1 MKTKPTN
8 NDNIDI
14 LEEEDEEELKPFHYY
29 EQTMAKKIHHFYLC
43 GPIREP
49 YAYVEM
55 FHKIGTSN
63 PEDLIYIHLNTPG
76 GDLTTGVQLANV
88 MRTCQGHVICSLEGE
103 ACSLGSL
110 IFLAADEFLIHENTT
125 MMIHNFSSGTYG
137 KGNEQYQQ
145 LEAAIKWFKKLATD
159 YYIPFINEEEL
170 GAVLRGEDLW
180 LQADEIRKR
189 LNKMI
194 KIKQKEAKS

>member
-1 MKTKPTN
+1 MSKKTN
-8 NDNIDI
+8 NDNVDI
-14 LEEEDEEELKPFHYY
+14 LDEEDELTKPFHYY
-29 EQTMAKKIHHFYLC
+29 EQAVMRKVHHFYLS

-49 YAYVEM
+49 QAYVDM
-55 FHKIGTSN
+55 FHKMGTATE
-63 PEDLIYIHLNTPG
+63 EDLVYIHLNTPG
-76 GDLTTGVQLANV
+76 GDLTTGVQMVNT
-88 MRTCQGHVICSLEGE
+88 MRYSSAHIVCSLEGE

-110 IFLAADEFLIHENTT
+110 IFLAADEFLVHENSM

-145 LEAAIKWFKKLATD
+145 LEATIKWFKKMAFD
-159 YYIPFINEEEL
+159 YYVPFITDDEL
-170 GAVLRGEDLW
+170 SAILRGEDLW

-194 KIKQKEAKS
+194 KIKQKEAKDLQ